1 MEMSFPQ
8 DMEILIKWQ
17 LEKSVSREIM
27 VKNHYN
33 KLIFFGKKGF
43 LRMDLFL
50 RMDSSIYD
58 IIRLLLKMIILWLLD
73 INFIPILSK

>member
-1 MEMSFPQ
+1 MFQRKYKDMEMSFPQ

-33 KLIFFGKKGF
+33 KLIFIGKKV
-43 LRMDLFL
+43 
-50 RMDSSIYD
+50 SIFKDGYTID
-58 IIRLLLKMIILWLLD
+58 AGGAEG
-73 INFIPILSK
+73 